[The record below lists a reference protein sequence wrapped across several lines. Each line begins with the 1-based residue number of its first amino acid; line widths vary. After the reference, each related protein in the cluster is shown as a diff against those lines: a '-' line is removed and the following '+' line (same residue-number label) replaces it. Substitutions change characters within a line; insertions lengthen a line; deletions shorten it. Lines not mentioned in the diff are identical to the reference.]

1 MKKIS
6 GGRASL
12 PASLSIGCKRR
23 AQRPALQA
31 ALVLALLIFPSFANA
46 APQIKQFF
54 PSTDLVLGQP
64 LFWIIELRYPLWE
77 SYRLQI
83 QPCKGAEITLAE
95 EKLEEANAQIRA
107 LYRLRIVPENLVIAD
122 TPSVLITDS
131 KGQSTVL
138 QGKAIRIQSISG
150 NSVEVKDPLAV
161 VFGDKPVKNILPD
174 VMLFLAVSTLTG
186 MLIWKFYF
194 AGTPRRILQQRF
206 KKIETIFRRDH
217 QLDVPE
223 FCTLLRSDLLWG
235 QSVHAKTGLEL
246 ADIAKEDEKLGLI
259 ASAIQALEWVRY
271 SQESVRWDWK
281 AIQKS
286 IRTALDLLSHPKTKS
301 ESR

>member
-1 MKKIS
+1 M
-6 GGRASL
+6 
-12 PASLSIGCKRR
+12 
-23 AQRPALQA
+23 
-31 ALVLALLIFPSFANA
+31 
-46 APQIKQFF
+46 
-54 PSTDLVLGQP
+54 
-64 LFWIIELRYPLWE
+64 FWIIELRYPLWE

-95 EKLEEANAQIRA
+95 EKLEETNAQIRA
-107 LYRLRIVPENLVIAD
+107 LYRLRIVPENLVIPD
-122 TPSVLITDS
+122 TPSVLFTDS
-131 KGQSTVL
+131 KGQSMVL
-138 QGKAIRIQSISG
+138 QGKPIRVQTISG
-150 NSVEVKDPLAV
+150 NSVELKDPLAIALD
-161 VFGDKPVKNILPD
+161 DKIKKNILPD
-174 VMLFLAVSTLTG
+174 VLLFLAVTALTG

-194 AGTPRRILQQRF
+194 AETPRRILQLKF
-206 KKIETIFRRDH
+206 KRIETIFRRDH

-246 ADIAKEDEKLGLI
+246 VDIAKEDEKLGLI

-286 IRTALDLLSHPKTKS
+286 IRTALDLLSHPKSKGGNK
-301 ESR
+301 